1 MKIKAAVLEDMGRA
15 GPYAASRPLK
25 ILDVELDG
33 PGPGE
38 VLVRIAAAGLCH
50 SDLSV
55 INGDRPRPLPMVLG
69 HEASGVVEEVGAGVD
84 DLVRGDHVVCVFVP
98 SCGHCAPCA
107 QGRPALCEPGAEH
120 NGKGDLLSGGFRL
133 HRGEARVHHH
143 CGVSCF
149 AEYATMSRRSLVK
162 VQKEVPLHIAALMGC
177 AVLTG
182 TGAVFNGG
190 DVGPGGKAA
199 IIGLG
204 GVGLAA
210 VMGAIAIGAETVV
223 AIDMFEPKLALARE
237 LGATHTINPTRVDAT
252 EEITKITGY
261 GVNFALDTTG
271 MAAVIRGAVMSLAPM
286 GTCGILGASAMGTE
300 ITLDEVHFMSGG
312 RRLMGIVEGESVPEV
327 FIPML
332 AELNAQ
338 GRFPF
343 DRLVKFYSL
352 DQINEAIHD
361 SETGKTIKPI
371 VRMS

>member
-1 MKIKAAVLEDMGRA
+1 M
-15 GPYAASRPLK
+15 
-25 ILDVELDG
+25 
-33 PGPGE
+33 
-38 VLVRIAAAGLCH
+38 
-50 SDLSV
+50 
-55 INGDRPRPLPMVLG
+55 
-69 HEASGVVEEVGAGVD
+69 
-84 DLVRGDHVVCVFVP
+84 
-98 SCGHCAPCA
+98 
-107 QGRPALCEPGAEH
+107 
-120 NGKGDLLSGGFRL
+120 
-133 HRGEARVHHH
+133 
-143 CGVSCF
+143 
-149 AEYATMSRRSLVK
+149 
-162 VQKEVPLHIAALMGC
+162 
-177 AVLTG
+177 
-182 TGAVFNGG
+182 
-190 DVGPGGKAA
+190 
-199 IIGLG
+199 
-204 GVGLAA
+204 
-210 VMGAIAIGAETVV
+210 
-223 AIDMFEPKLALARE
+223 ARE